1 MADYKKELTVPY
13 INIKVAGSLSHD
25 QRQKIADEV
34 SETMNKITGKP
45 KAACYI
51 VFDEVPRTH
60 WAKGENILSDQDA
73 KERS

>member
-1 MADYKKELTVPY
+1 MPYISIRVAGELT
-13 INIKVAGSLSHD
+13 ID
-25 QRQKIADEV
+25 QRRQIADEV
-34 SETMNKITGKP
+34 SETMLKVAGKP

-73 KERS
+73 REAAAKS